1 MRFDTEV
8 CFVKLFSGTYNT
20 TTGDYDEGAP
30 RKEYNLASVMDA
42 SEDAMNL
49 AYGNVKQGALVV
61 IIQGERPEPFDYILI
76 RGRKYRA
83 DSIRQLRRRT
93 TFVVSEVQS

>member
-8 CFVKLFSGTYNT
+8 CFVKVYSGSYNT
-20 TTGDYDEGAP
+20 ETGDYDTGTT

-42 SEDAMNL
+42 TEEAMQL
-49 AYGNVKQGALVV
+49 TYGNVKQGALVV
-61 IIQGERPEPFDYILI
+61 IIQGERPEPFDYIEI
-76 RGRKYRA
+76 GEKKYRA

-93 TFVVSEVQS
+93 TFVVSEVQP